1 MHCDDTAN
9 ALQVRCILTWD
20 FSAFEVGHFL
30 YTSQTFWKWEA
41 SVDEVQIKGTLV
53 EV

>member
-1 MHCDDTAN
+1 M
-9 ALQVRCILTWD
+9 
-20 FSAFEVGHFL
+20 GHFK
-30 YTSQTFWKWEA
+30 YTSQMFWKWEA